1 MKKWW
6 KPAVSGLLIFSF
18 LLAGCSGGKEQTTTS
33 DGKRILKVWG
43 MGAEGTALAQMAPDF
58 EAKNPDIKVEV
69 QSIPWDNAHDKLL
82 TAVASQSGPDVVQMG
97 MSWIPEFADAGA
109 LQDLSSYVDK
119 YPNLKAD
126 NYFKGART
134 KMTYN
139 DKLVG
144 IPWYIDTRVL
154 FYRKDL
160 LQQAGYDK
168 APQTWDELKDAAT
181 KLAARGNGNY
191 GILLDSKDQL
201 FTLPFAWENGSE
213 VIDSNNQ
220 AQLNQPPYV
229 ETIQYLSSF
238 FKEGIAPTQSDMQLI
253 PSFGEGILPMFI
265 SGPWTVN
272 QIKTELPE
280 LKPDQW
286 GTAIIPAKEQGG
298 ESASVLGGSNL
309 SVFSSSKN
317 TEDAVKFISYLN
329 DPDTQVKWY
338 ELTQDLPSTTKAW
351 DDKAFQDSPNI
362 QTFRTQMDT
371 ARSTPSVKE
380 WETIAKQ
387 ISDAFDQIVVGGE
400 DIQKQLDQ
408 LNEQANSTLQSG
420 N

>member
-1 MKKWW
+1 MKKMW
-6 KPAVSGLLIFSF
+6 KPMIACMLIFSF
-18 LLAGCSGGKEQTTTS
+18 VLAGCGGSKEAATTA

-43 MGAEGTALAQMAPDF
+43 MGAEGTALSKMVPDF

-69 QSIPWDNAHDKLL
+69 QAIPWDNAHDKLL

-97 MSWIPEFADAGA
+97 MSWIPEFAEAGA
-109 LQDLSSYVDK
+109 LQDLSSYTEK

-126 NYFKGART
+126 NYFEGART
-134 KMTYN
+134 KMTYE

-144 IPWYIDTRVL
+144 VPWYIDTRVL

-160 LQQAGYDK
+160 LKQVGYNE
-168 APQTWDELKDAAT
+168 APQTWAELKDAAT
-181 KLAARGNGNY
+181 KLTARGKGNY

-213 VIDSNNQ
+213 VIDSSGK
-220 AQLNQPPYV
+220 AVLNEPAYV

-238 FKEGIAPTQSDMQLI
+238 FIEGIAPTQSDMKLI
-253 PSFGEGILPMFI
+253 PSFGEGILPMFF
-265 SGPWTVN
+265 SGPWSVN
-272 QIKTELPE
+272 QVKTELPE
-280 LKPDQW
+280 LKEDQW
-286 GTAIIPAKEQGG
+286 GTAIVPAKEAGG
-298 ESASVLGGSNL
+298 ESVSVLGGSNM
-309 SVFSSSKN
+309 SVFSSAKN

-329 DPDTQVKWY
+329 EPDVQVKWY

-351 DDKAFQDSPNI
+351 DNKVFQNNPNI

-371 ARSTPSVKE
+371 ARSIPSVKE
-380 WETIAKQ
+380 WETVAKQ
-387 ISDAFDQIVVGGE
+387 ISDAFDQIVVGGQ
-400 DIQKQLDQ
+400 DIQTQLDQ

-420 N
+420 S